1 MLASRK
7 DNVTKRACSKFA
19 PRPVAWFAFGLF
31 LVGCAAEPPSEQS
44 DLQLLSV
51 MYGQYRS
58 SHRGEAP
65 QDEKQFKTFIADE
78 RGHVLTNSGISNV
91 DALFISQRDGK
102 PYVVKYGNTKDW
114 PLEEMVAY
122 EQEGEDGVRLVA
134 NDMGGVMKLTAE
146 QFQSR
151 VVEPNRR

>member
-1 MLASRK
+1 MLSSRK
-7 DNVTKRACSKFA
+7 GNVTKHAVSIFA
-19 PRPVAWFAFGLF
+19 WRPVAWFALALI
-31 LVGCAAEPPSEQS
+31 LVGCAEERPSEQS

-58 SHRGEAP
+58 SHRGELP
-65 QDEKQFKTFIADE
+65 KDEKQFQSFIANE

-91 DALFISQRDGK
+91 DALFVSRRDGK
-102 PYVVKYGNTKDW
+102 PYVVKYQNTKDW

-122 EQEGEDGVRLVA
+122 EQAGEGGVRQVA
-134 NDMGGVMKLTAE
+134 NDMGGVMELTDE

-151 VVEPNRR
+151 VAKSNR